1 MGNAANFLNSYPVLR
16 TCDLDQAR
24 AAVSARYC
32 DHRLTLATGRDL
44 DVRHNHVRGA
54 QVSLNLLSY
63 GGDVCID
70 PGELHDFYLLQIP
83 LTGAARI
90 RHRSED
96 VDASPQCGTI
106 LNPDRPT
113 QMEWNADCSKL
124 MVQIRAS
131 FLDTVAEQELGT
143 ALPGPIRFDTAV
155 DLTRPQGQR
164 LRRLA
169 VASARAVEA
178 GVLPVT
184 QQTLTTLSAERQMA
198 LNLLTLQPSN
208 ISHMLTR
215 AERTCTSPQL
225 RRAVEFIHASFH
237 EDIRLE
243 DIAAAAGAHPRT
255 LQTGFRAQFGQSP
268 ITYLRDVRL
277 DQARYRLGRRT
288 NRESVTDVAFGC
300 GYSHL
305 GRFSRDY
312 RARFGFAPS
321 ATP

>member
-1 MGNAANFLNSYPVLR
+1 MGKVANFLNSYPVLR

-32 DHRLTLATGRDL
+32 EHRLNLSSGRDL

-54 QVSLNLLSY
+54 HVSLNLLSY
-63 GGDVCID
+63 GGDVSID
-70 PGELHDFYLLQIP
+70 PGELNDFYLLQIP
-83 LTGAARI
+83 LSGAARI
-90 RHRSED
+90 QHRNDEI
-96 VDASPQCGTI
+96 DASPRRGTI
-106 LNPDRPT
+106 LNPDRPS
-113 QMEWNADCSKL
+113 QMEWRADCTKL

-131 FLDTVAEQELGT
+131 FLNSVAEQQLGA

-155 DLTRPQGQR
+155 NLERAQGRR
-164 LRRLA
+164 LRQLA
-169 VASARAVEA
+169 AASARAVEA
-178 GVLPVT
+178 GILPVS

-198 LNLLTLQPSN
+198 LNLLMLQPSN
-208 ISHMLTR
+208 ISHIL
-215 AERTCTSPQL
+215 AHAQGACTSPQL
-225 RRAVEFIHASFH
+225 RRAVEFIQTSFH

-243 DIAAAAGAHPRT
+243 DIAKAAGAHPRT
-255 LQTGFRAQFGQSP
+255 VQTGFRQHFGLSP
-268 ITYLRDVRL
+268 IAYLRDVRL
-277 DQARYRLGRRT
+277 DQARYRLGRRM

>member
-1 MGNAANFLNSYPVLR
+1 MENAATFLDSYPVLR

-32 DHRLTLATGRDL
+32 DHRLELAHGRDL

-54 QVSLNLLSY
+54 NISLNLLSY
-63 GGDVCID
+63 GADVSID

-90 RHRSED
+90 VHRNQE
-96 VDASPQCGTI
+96 VDATARCGTI

-113 QMEWNADCSKL
+113 RMEWRADCSKL
-124 MVQIRAS
+124 MVQIKAQ
-131 FLDTVAEQELGT
+131 FLDAVAQEALG
-143 ALPGPIRFDTAV
+143 APLPGPIRFDAAV
-155 DLTRPQGQR
+155 NLDRSEGQQ
-164 LRRLA
+164 LRQLA
-169 VASARAVEA
+169 VASTRAVEA
-178 GVLPVT
+178 GVLPVD
-184 QQTLTTLSAERQMA
+184 QQTLSTLSAERQMA
-198 LNLLTLQPSN
+198 RALLALQPSN
-208 ISHMLTR
+208 ISHMLAR
-215 AERTCTSPQL
+215 ARGSCTSPQL
-225 RRAVEFIHASFH
+225 RRALDFIHTNYF

-243 DIAAAAGAHPRT
+243 DIAKAAGAHPRT
-255 LQTGFRAQFGQSP
+255 LQVGFRQTFEQSP
-268 ITYLRDVRL
+268 IAYLRGIRL
-277 DQARYRLGRRT
+277 DQARYRLGRRM